1 MSQQAEVKVATK
13 WYKRIRKQGH
23 PRADKNGQVKRSVLI
38 MEEALGRHL
47 LPDEE
52 VHHINRVITD
62 DRIENLFLTT
72 HSGHRQMEKN
82 VKNRYEMALLTANSE
97 GGGI

>member
-1 MSQQAEVKVATK
+1 MSIATK
-13 WYKRIRKQGH
+13 WYVRVRRHGH
-23 PRADKNGQVKRSVLI
+23 PRADKNGQVKRSVLV
-38 MEEALGRHL
+38 MEEAIGRYL

-62 DRIENLFLTT
+62 DRIENLLLTT
-72 HSGHRQMEKN
+72 HSEHRQMEKN
-82 VKNRYEMALLTANSE
+82 VKNRYEMALLEANSN